1 MRSDGYYPDYVGYH
15 KELCNKQQEAYNNKK
30 PLQLIDYIQK
40 KSKNLETYISR
51 ARSNIH
57 EWEYDKFEKIIKN
70 DNQMLKYLQCEK
82 ILEPQNDHL
91 KQQRESYQACLKSF
105 EAIKSD
111 IHEIKNPS
119 PKRNFSQ
126 QTYESEIKPNP
137 KSDFDLDI

>member
-1 MRSDGYYPDYVGYH
+1 MRSDGYYPDYVGNH

-40 KSKNLETYISR
+40 KYKNLETYISR

-105 EAIKSD
+105 ESINSH

-119 PKRNFSQ
+119 PKRNISQ
-126 QTYESEIKPNP
+126 QIYEQDHKPQPNN
-137 KSDFDLDI
+137 DLDF